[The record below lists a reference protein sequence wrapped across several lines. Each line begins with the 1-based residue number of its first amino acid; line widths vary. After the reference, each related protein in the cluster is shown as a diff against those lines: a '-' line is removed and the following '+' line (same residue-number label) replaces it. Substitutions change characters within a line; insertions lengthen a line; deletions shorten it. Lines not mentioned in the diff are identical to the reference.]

1 MKRLSTLRSFA
12 ALLLGLSALS
22 INAQTTP
29 VAATWDTD
37 EVLTTPVTYRHIHGL
52 IYSHIAFQILLPVAW
67 NGKVMI
73 FTRGFSGT
81 ELSTGAFQTAALTKG
96 YAFASCDEGWLR
108 TSIKDNPQD
117 DYYDSRSSLV
127 VLTVYTNAL
136 VKTQYGKASTRTLLV
151 GGSNGGHHTR
161 WMVEAYPKL
170 FDGGISGY
178 GYNSQFTQW
187 GGVATC
193 AYNYGIIASR
203 IDDIIAK
210 RAASPIWD
218 PFTEPLSPPLTAV
231 QLKAL
236 GNIYDI
242 PVVLDNGF
250 AYNVGR
256 WPGSEAQWK
265 ANYNGW
271 LGYLRDSIP
280 RWDETFN
287 PNGGPLTDE
296 DLTLWD
302 PTKSPV
308 YVQRDLRR
316 EDDFGTL
323 LRPLILMAGAAD
335 PIVGPGESAGYKK
348 LVEQQLGPDG
358 AEKVLAVYF
367 IAGMGHGGT
376 QYDALI
382 PAQIDALEG
391 MIDYQQSNGSRGA
404 PAPAMI
410 GIYPRE
416 PIGAPAGPESAA
428 LTGSI
433 DVPADGAIV
442 TGDFVVSGWAR
453 IPGSDLGV
461 TVLIDGAP
469 RVAIREA
476 RVPRP
481 DVQAAI
487 PSLGDCS
494 TAGYEISFAF
504 QPGDNGEHV
513 LSVVFSGRGN
523 LVRHYPSRKFTW
535 MGRISSVSACA
546 DLTQLTFEGNTTI
559 TAATAVTSGS
569 LVTPAN
575 PTLTNLPAFCRVQG
589 TSKPTSDSNISFEVW
604 LPSSTW
610 NGKFLSSG
618 EGGYAGALNYTRAGL
633 DGGLDELLRR
643 GYATAS
649 TDTGHVSSDQWWA
662 VGHPEK
668 AVDYLYRSKHLV
680 TVAAKGLIKAFYG
693 TPASHSYFNSCSNG
707 GRQGLMEVQRY
718 PDDYDGV
725 VVGAP
730 WNFQSHSNAGFVW
743 DAQALS
749 APGAAISASKLP
761 AIKAAVL
768 AACDGADG
776 LVDGVIADPS
786 RCAFDP
792 AVLLCQGVET
802 NACLTQPQLAALR
815 AIYAGPTNPRT
826 SAQIFPGFALG
837 GEAGWTGLVANTTA
851 SGLGQGYFAN
861 LVFENPTWDYRTFN
875 FDSDMA
881 YADFKVG
888 IVGNAI
894 DPDLSAAKER
904 KVKIIQYHGWADQTL
919 QSAYSPQYYESVVSA
934 MGSLSKTQE
943 FYRLFM
949 VPGMTHCYFGS
960 GATSFGGVGQQI
972 PPVRDPTHDIQ
983 TALEH
988 WVEDGVAPEGLIAT
1002 KYVDDAAATR
1012 TIMLTRPLCLYPLVP
1027 RYKGIGDPNDAK
1039 SFMCD

>member
-1 MKRLSTLRSFA
+1 MNRQSTLRSFA
-12 ALLLGLSALS
+12 VLLLGLSALS
-22 INAQTTP
+22 INAQNVP
-29 VAATWDTD
+29 VQATWDTD
-37 EVLTTPVTYRHIHGL
+37 EVLTTPVPHRHLHGL
-52 IYSHIAFQILLPVAW
+52 IYSHIKFQARLPVLW

-73 FTRGFSGT
+73 FTRGFSGN
-81 ELSTGAFQTAALTKG
+81 ENASAAFQNAALTKG

-127 VLTVYTNAL
+127 VLTVYTKAL
-136 VKTQYGKASTRTLLV
+136 AQTQYGKASTRTLLV

-218 PFTEPLSPPLTAV
+218 PFTEPLSPPLTAA

-376 QYDALI
+376 QYDDLI

-416 PIGAPAGPESAA
+416 AVGAPAGPESA

-442 TGDFVVSGWAR
+442 TGDLTVSGWAR

-513 LSVVFSGRGN
+513 LSVVFSGPGN

-618 EGGYAGALNYTRAGL
+618 EGGYAGVLNYTRAGL

-649 TDTGHVSSDQWWA
+649 TDTGHVSTDQWWA

-792 AVLLCQGVET
+792 TVLLCQGVET

-826 SAQIFPGFALG
+826 GAQIFPGFALG

-875 FDSDMA
+875 FDSGMA